1 MTSSQKINNWL
12 YVLDRLSRLK
22 NNTLLAYQIMLED
35 MRGRMKS
42 LNILD
47 PDMVTIQV
55 ANRST
60 SERRQITVPRYT
72 SLWKLR

>member
-1 MTSSQKINNWL
+1 MNNWL
-12 YVLDRLSRLK
+12 HVLDRLSKLK
-22 NNTLLAYQIMLED
+22 NNSLLAYRIMLED

-55 ANRST
+55 VNRTT
-60 SERRQITVPRYT
+60 SESRHVTVPRYT
-72 SLWKLR
+72 SLWKLREFIGE